1 MKRLNSKFISIP
13 VISILL
19 IAIIMMSACSGGTPT
34 TTAATTTSN
43 PAANQPVLKVGALL
57 NLSSVEGV
65 EMQKWLNLFAK
76 QYNDAGGWKVGN
88 TTYKVQ
94 PMVYDCGMGDS
105 AKARA
110 AVEKAVLQ
118 DGVKFIVATWNDV
131 PSVSITVT
139 EPNKVLWMGV
149 DFTNST
155 VDPKLNYTIRGQG
168 LYYAQALFYYVAL
181 DAVKKGYKK
190 AIIIDPDTQQGKSGD
205 KLAGASA
212 AMAGLQ
218 VADPIDYESS
228 TTDFGPIATKIMSSG
243 ADVVFLAYMGS
254 DAIVNTIGAL
264 KDAGYKGW
272 IYPGNQ
278 NPTILEQCIKK
289 VGKEYMEGLECAFYD
304 PHGLTQDPKIISLM
318 DAYTKEYGTWH
329 SEGCFWIGPWF
340 FFENAVNKTQ
350 SVDVDTVVNYLKNS
364 KEGVATLE
372 GYSQLLARPD
382 LGIND
387 KTIDAAPGHYLGVI
401 KDGAFAPQGVIS
413 VKDQY
418 LVSVKVYGLVDVFQ
432 KYWDQYGKPTF
443 PNQTSRI
450 DYADLTK

>member
-1 MKRLNSKFISIP
+1 MKRFNSKYLSVP
-13 VISILL
+13 VLSILL
-19 IAIIMMSACSGGTPT
+19 VAILVMTACSGGSTT
-34 TTAATTTSN
+34 TTAPTATS
-43 PAANQPVLKVGALL
+43 AASQPQQTMKVGALL

-76 QYNDAGGWKVGN
+76 QYNDAGGWKIGGVS
-88 TTYKVQ
+88 YKVQ
-94 PMVYDCGMGDS
+94 PMIYDCGTGDS

-118 DGVKFIVATWNDV
+118 DGVKYIVATWQSV
-131 PSVSITVT
+131 PSVDITVT

-155 VDPKLNYTIRGQG
+155 VDAKLNYTVRAQG

-181 DAVKKGYKK
+181 DAVARGCKK
-190 AIIIDPDTQQGKSGD
+190 AIIVDPDTQQGKAGD
-205 KLAGASA
+205 TLAGASA
-212 AMAGLQ
+212 SMAGMQ
-218 VADPIDYESS
+218 VAPPINYEAS
-228 TTDFGPIATKIMSSG
+228 TTDFGPIATKIMSTG
-243 ADVVFLAYMGS
+243 ADCVFLAYMS
-254 DAIVNTIGAL
+254 ADAIINTIGAL

-278 NPTILEQCIKK
+278 NPTILAQCVKK
-289 VGKEYMEGLECAFYD
+289 VGVEYMEGLECAFYD

-318 DAYTKEYGTWH
+318 NAYAKEYGDWH

-340 FFENAVNKTQ
+340 FFEDAVNNTQ
-350 SVDVDTVVNYLKNS
+350 STDVEVITKYLKNS
-364 KEGVATLE
+364 KKGVATLE

-401 KDGAFAPQGVIS
+401 KNGAFEPKGVIS

-418 LVSVKVYGLVDVFQ
+418 LVSVKVYGLVDVFRNI
-432 KYWDQYGKPTF
+432 GINMVIPPSPTN
-443 PNQTSRI
+443 PAGWIIKT
-450 DYADLTK
+450 